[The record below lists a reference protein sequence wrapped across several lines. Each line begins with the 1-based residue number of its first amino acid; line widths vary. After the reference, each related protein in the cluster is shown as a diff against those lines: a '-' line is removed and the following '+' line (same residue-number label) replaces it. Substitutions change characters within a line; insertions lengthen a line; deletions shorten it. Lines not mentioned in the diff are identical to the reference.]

1 MITPIRGVDSK
12 LCRDVSKLLTD
23 LALVAELAHGGV
35 PAVNADP
42 GLWVTRVRVSITLA
56 LPAVGEVPVAGLTL
70 RASPTKGGL
79 VSVTLALACLLVTEL
94 VLRALK

>member
-1 MITPIRGVDSK
+1 M
-12 LCRDVSKLLTD
+12 CQDVSKLLTD

-42 GLWVTRVRVSITLA
+42 GLGVTRVRVSITLA

-70 RASPTKGGL
+70 VTLPTKGWL
-79 VSVTLALACLLVTEL
+79 LSVALALACVLVAEL
-94 VLRALK
+94 VLTACSVAITPLQKD